1 MNIVVLAGGIS
12 TERDVSLTSG
22 NGVCKALQERGHHAV
37 LLDVFLGYEGTED
50 IAEIFAQNKSLI
62 QSDLGI
68 GDSDPD
74 LEQVK
79 ELRKDDASCF
89 FGPRVIEICKAADIV
104 YMGLHGAD
112 GENGKIQAAFD
123 VLGVR
128 YTGSGYL
135 GSALAMDKGMAK
147 KIFVTAGIPAP
158 KGFSVTKEMVEE
170 TLMDVPYPCVV
181 KPCCG
186 GSSVGVS
193 MASNE
198 EEYRKALEVGFRF
211 EEELLVEEC
220 IKGREFSAGVIDG
233 KALPIIEIIP
243 KEGFYDYKTKYQSGM
258 ATDVCPAELSE
269 ELTKQMQEYAV
280 KVYEELKLGTYARID
295 FLLDANDQMYC
306 LEANTLPGMTPTSLL
321 PQEAKV
327 LGIEYGELCEQIIGL
342 SMERYEGKKKRN
354 KSVKALY
361 SAGDMRLVFTSPMQ
375 GMTIEKLVTACDGVY
390 YGPAD
395 ACKKEISMIT
405 TDSRQVT
412 TDSLFV
418 AIKGERVDG
427 NRFVP
432 QAYKDGALC
441 CVSEEKPQDERY
453 PYIVVKSC
461 YQALKDMAKLYRSQ
475 IDIPVIGITGSV
487 GKTSTKEMI
496 ASVLSE
502 RFHTLKTNGNFNNE
516 VGVPLTLFRL
526 RKEHEVAVVEMGISD
541 FGEMTRLSDI
551 VRPDCAVITN
561 IGQCHLENLHD
572 RDGVLKAKTEIFSS
586 MNPQGRIYLNGD
598 DDKLVTV
605 TNSGDRKLV
614 FFGIDNTSGIYAKD
628 IVNLGLKG
636 TKAVFVTPSGEFEVQ
651 IPVPG
656 KHMVYNALA
665 ATAVALDLGM
675 SIDQIQAGIA
685 KFKPIG
691 GHSSMIETKRYTI
704 LNDCY
709 NANPVSMK
717 AGIDVLSDALGRKAA
732 IIGDMFELGKD
743 EKELHYEVGTYAVQ
757 KGIDVLICIGST
769 LAKKYYEG
777 ASKQKKDQVYYF
789 ATVEEAVSAL
799 PKLLCDGDTILV
811 KASHGMHLEKVV
823 AVLEKM

>member
-1 MNIVVLAGGIS
+1 M
-12 TERDVSLTSG
+12 
-22 NGVCKALQERGHHAV
+22 
-37 LLDVFLGYEGTED
+37 
-50 IAEIFAQNKSLI
+50 
-62 QSDLGI
+62 
-68 GDSDPD
+68 
-74 LEQVK
+74 
-79 ELRKDDASCF
+79 
-89 FGPRVIEICKAADIV
+89 
-104 YMGLHGAD
+104 
-112 GENGKIQAAFD
+112 
-123 VLGVR
+123 
-128 YTGSGYL
+128 
-135 GSALAMDKGMAK
+135 
-147 KIFVTAGIPAP
+147 
-158 KGFSVTKEMVEE
+158 
-170 TLMDVPYPCVV
+170 
-181 KPCCG
+181 
-186 GSSVGVS
+186 
-193 MASNE
+193 
-198 EEYRKALEVGFRF
+198 
-211 EEELLVEEC
+211 
-220 IKGREFSAGVIDG
+220 
-233 KALPIIEIIP
+233 
-243 KEGFYDYKTKYQSGM
+243 
-258 ATDVCPAELSE
+258 
-269 ELTKQMQEYAV
+269 
-280 KVYEELKLGTYARID
+280 
-295 FLLDANDQMYC
+295 
-306 LEANTLPGMTPTSLL
+306 
-321 PQEAKV
+321 
-327 LGIEYGELCEQIIGL
+327 
-342 SMERYEGKKKRN
+342 
-354 KSVKALY
+354 
-361 SAGDMRLVFTSPMQ
+361 
-375 GMTIEKLVTACDGVY
+375 
-390 YGPAD
+390 
-395 ACKKEISMIT
+395 
-405 TDSRQVT
+405 
-412 TDSLFV
+412 
-418 AIKGERVDG
+418 
-427 NRFVP
+427 
-432 QAYKDGALC
+432 
-441 CVSEEKPQDERY
+441 
-453 PYIVVKSC
+453 
-461 YQALKDMAKLYRSQ
+461 
-475 IDIPVIGITGSV
+475 
-487 GKTSTKEMI
+487 
-496 ASVLSE
+496 
-502 RFHTLKTNGNFNNE
+502 KTNGNFNNE

-614 FFGIDNTSGIYAKD
+614 FFGIDNTSDIYAKD

-743 EKELHYEVGTYAVQ
+743 EKELHYEIGTYAVQ

>member
-1 MNIVVLAGGIS
+1 MNIVVLAGGLS
-12 TERDVSLTSG
+12 TERDVSLISG
-22 NGVCKALQERGHHAV
+22 RGVCKALREQGHHAV
-37 LLDVFLGYEGTED
+37 LLDVFLGYEGNE
-50 IAEIFAQNKSLI
+50 EISAIFEENRLLI
-62 QSDLGI
+62 QNDSGI
-68 GDSDPD
+68 QDSDPD
-74 LEQVK
+74 LEQIRA
-79 ELRKDDASCF
+79 LRKGSLSGF
-89 FGPRVIEICKAADIV
+89 FGPRVLEICRAADIV

-123 VLGVR
+123 IMGIR

-147 KIFVTAGIPAP
+147 KIFMTSGIPTP
-158 KGFSVTKEMVEE
+158 NGFSVTRDTVEE
-170 TLMDVPYPCVV
+170 KMSQVSYPCVV

-193 MASNE
+193 MADDE
-198 EEYRKALEVGFRF
+198 EAYRKALELGFRF

-258 ATDVCPAELSE
+258 AADVCPAELSA

-280 KVYEELKLGTYARID
+280 RVYEELKLEIYARID
-295 FLLDANDQMYC
+295 FLLDADNNMYC
-306 LEANTLPGMTPTSLL
+306 LEANSLPGMTPTSLL

-327 LGIEYGELCEQIIGL
+327 LGIDYGELCEQIIGL
-342 SMERYEGKKKRN
+342 SLERYEGKKKHNNAVSR
-354 KSVKALY
+354 VY
-361 SAGDMRLVFTSPMQ
+361 SAADMRPVFTSPMQ
-375 GMTIEKLVTACDGVY
+375 GMTLEKLAAACQGTY
-390 YGPAD
+390 YGTAQD
-395 ACKKEISMIT
+395 AKREITMIT

-412 TDSLFV
+412 EGSLFV

-432 QAYKDGALC
+432 QAYESGALC
-441 CVSEEKPQDERY
+441 CISEEKIKDARR
-453 PYIVVKSC
+453 PYIVVESC
-461 YQALKDMAKLYRSQ
+461 YQALKDMAKLYRSRM
-475 IDIPVIGITGSV
+475 DIPIVGITGSV
-487 GKTSTKEMI
+487 GKTTTKEMI

-526 RKEHEVAVVEMGISD
+526 RKEHEAAVVEMGISE

-551 VRPDCAVITN
+551 VRPEFCVITN

-572 RDGVLKAKTEIFSS
+572 RDGVLRAKTEIFSS
-586 MNPQGRIYLNGD
+586 MNPQGSIFLNGD

-605 TNSGDRKLV
+605 KAEGDRNLT
-614 FFGIDNTSGIYAKD
+614 FFGIENTDGVYAKD

-636 TKAVFVTPSGEFEVQ
+636 TRAVFVTPSGEMEIV

-656 KHMVYNALA
+656 RHMVYNALA
-665 ATAVALDLGM
+665 ATAVALELGM
-675 SIDQIQAGIA
+675 SLEQVRDGIA

-691 GHSSMIETKRYTI
+691 GHSSILETKRYTI

-717 AGIDVLSDALGRKAA
+717 AGLDVLADALGRKTA
-732 IIGDMFELGKD
+732 ILGDMFELGKEE
-743 EKELHYEVGTYAVQ
+743 EKMHEEIGAYAAE
-757 KGIDVLICIGST
+757 KGIDVVICIGT
-769 LAKKYYEG
+769 LAKKIYEG
-777 ASKQKKDQVYYF
+777 AEKEKKSAVYYF
-789 ATVEEAVSAL
+789 ATAEEAVSRL
-799 PKLLCDGDTILV
+799 KELLCDGDTVLV
-811 KASHGMHLEKVV
+811 KASHGMHLERIV
-823 AVLEKM
+823 AALEQM